1 MKTAVG
7 WLVEKF
13 MTENTTKEGWH
24 EIFEQ
29 AKSMEKE
36 QRQEDTNYGYSQ
48 GWDDGS
54 QNVEPMRPEVRQQH
68 DMKIDQEDFNRKA
81 EHIIETVVKPQVE
94 RYERAKA
101 IEEAAANIAD
111 PNVDK
116 TENWIAGAKWMQEQK
131 VEDPIVL
138 SVMAKYY
145 ERSQVG
151 IKKYGTMLNR
161 EDLTTVEWLTHLQE
175 ELMDATLYI
184 ERLKQ
189 EYEKL

>member
-1 MKTAVG
+1 
-7 WLVEKF
+7 
-13 MTENTTKEGWH
+13 
-24 EIFEQ
+24 
-29 AKSMEKE
+29 
-36 QRQEDTNYGYSQ
+36 
-48 GWDDGS
+48 
-54 QNVEPMRPEVRQQH
+54 
-68 DMKIDQEDFNRKA
+68 MKIDQEDFNRKA

-94 RYERAKA
+94 KYERAKA
-101 IEEAAANIAD
+101 IEEAAANLAD

-151 IKKYGTMLNR
+151 IQKYGTMLNR